1 MVHEVVDIE
10 VQSMTAAHIT
20 KLLADAWSVLN
31 VTSKESPTLTG
42 HNGSVSVS
50 IDAAVA
56 GSWSTLLHP
65 LLVIIQGG
73 THIIPLAGHPDLLY
87 FTTLNV
93 VSWSPNWLSMTGE
106 D

>member
-1 MVHEVVDIE
+1 MVHGVVDIE
-10 VQSMTAAHIT
+10 ILSMTAAHIT
-20 KLLADAWSVLN
+20 KLLADTWSVLN

-87 FTTLNV
+87 LTLSV
-93 VSWSPNWLSMTGE
+93 VSWSPATGFQ
-106 D
+106 

>member
-10 VQSMTAAHIT
+10 VQCMTAAHIT
-20 KLLADAWSVLN
+20 KLLADTWSVLN

-56 GSWSTLLHP
+56 RSWSTLLHP

-87 FTTLNV
+87 FTLNV

>member
-1 MVHEVVDIE
+1 MV
-10 VQSMTAAHIT
+10 
-20 KLLADAWSVLN
+20 SVECY
-31 VTSKESPTLTG
+31 ESPTLTG

-50 IDAAVA
+50 IGAAVA

-87 FTTLNV
+87 STLGLNDMRRLKRSIV
-93 VSWSPNWLSMTGE
+93 LL
-106 D
+106 